1 MAGASSRVSGSGRI
15 MAGAL
20 AALVGMI
27 FMIASGAG
35 FELTLAI
42 GVLWLASLF
51 LVQPANPND
60 ILSDNRETFDDEAV
74 EHLLEPLSTPLIFV
88 ENMRVTRA
96 NAAAREVLGAHI
108 VGQDARVALR
118 HPEAIAMLHG
128 DDEQEVR
135 IQGLVS
141 PRSVWDLRRRPVG
154 TGRLL
159 LELVNRSSEADLS
172 RAHTDFVANA
182 SHELRTPLSSIL
194 GYVEILA
201 DPEAAP
207 DEPRR
212 LKFLTVIEREARRMQ
227 SLVSDLMSLSRVEAS
242 KHERPAKPLGLASL
256 VGRAARDGAGSDRQE
271 RVTFRSPRDFTVLGD
286 RDQLEQIVRNL
297 VDNALKYGDEDQQ
310 VSVSIAPGPRDS
322 VIIAVKD
329 RGPGIAPEHVPHLTR
344 RFYRTD
350 PGRSRASGG
359 TGLGLAIV
367 KHIVDRHQGRLD
379 IDSVLGEGT
388 TVRIRLPTIA
398 KAPA

>member
-1 MAGASSRVSGSGRI
+1 MSGSGRI
-15 MAGAL
+15 VAGAL

-27 FMIASGAG
+27 FMVASGAG
-35 FELTLAI
+35 FGLALAI
-42 GVLWLASLF
+42 GVLWFASLF
-51 LVQPANPND
+51 LVQPA
-60 ILSDNRETFDDEAV
+60 ISDDTHADDAQALDDEAV

-96 NAAAREVLGAHI
+96 NIAAREVLGAHI

-128 DDEQEVR
+128 EDEQEVR

-141 PRSVWDLRRRPVG
+141 PRGVWDLRRRPLG

-182 SHELRTPLSSIL
+182 SHELRTPLSSII

-201 DPEAAP
+201 DPEAKP
-207 DEPRR
+207 EKEKR
-212 LKFLTVIEREARRMQ
+212 LKFLAVIEREARRMQ

-242 KHERPAKPLGLASL
+242 KHERPAKPLDLGALTE
-256 VGRAARDGAGSDRQE
+256 RAARDGAGPDRQE
-271 RVTFRSPRDFTVLGD
+271 RVDIRAPRDFTVLGD
-286 RDQLEQIVRNL
+286 EEQLEQVVRNL
-297 VDNALKYGDEDQQ
+297 VDNALNYGAEGEP
-310 VSVSIAPGPRDS
+310 VSVTLSPGPRDS
-322 VIIAVKD
+322 VVLEVED
-329 RGPGIAPEHVPHLTR
+329 RGAGISPEHVPHLTR

-367 KHIVDRHQGRLD
+367 KHIVERHQGRLD
-379 IDSVLGEGT
+379 IESVLGEGT

-398 KAPA
+398 TTPA

>member
-1 MAGASSRVSGSGRI
+1 MSGPGRI
-15 MAGAL
+15 VAGAL
-20 AALVGMI
+20 AALVGII

-35 FELTLAI
+35 FELALAI

-51 LVQPANPND
+51 LVQPPNPD
-60 ILSDNRETFDDEAV
+60 DMLSDEGHAFDEEAV
-74 EHLLEPLSTPLIFV
+74 EHLLEPLSTPLLFV
-88 ENMRVTRA
+88 EHMRVTRA

-128 DDEQEVR
+128 EDEQEVR

-154 TGRLL
+154 KGRLL

-201 DPEAAP
+201 DPEAKP
-207 DEPRR
+207 EKEKR
-212 LKFLTVIEREARRMQ
+212 LKFLAVIEREARRMQ

-242 KHERPAKPLGLASL
+242 KHERPAKPLDLASL
-256 VGRAARDGAGSDRQE
+256 VQRAARDGAGPDRQD
-271 RVTFRSPRDFTVLGD
+271 RVTFRAPRDFTVLGD
-286 RDQLEQIVRNL
+286 PEQLEQVVRNL
-297 VDNALKYGDEDQQ
+297 VDNGLKYGDTDKM
-310 VSVSIAPGPRDS
+310 VSVTLSPGPRDS
-322 VIIAVKD
+322 VIVAVED
-329 RGPGIAPEHVPHLTR
+329 RGPGIPPEHVPHLTR

-367 KHIVDRHQGRLD
+367 KHIVERHQGRLD

-388 TVRIRLPTIA
+388 TVRIRLPTIDA
-398 KAPA
+398 SPV

>member
-1 MAGASSRVSGSGRI
+1 MRGSGRI
-15 MAGAL
+15 TAGAG
-20 AALVGMI
+20 AALVGI
-27 FMIASGAG
+27 VFIAASGAG
-35 FELTLAI
+35 FELALAI

-51 LVQPANPND
+51 LVQPANPGD
-60 ILSDNRETFDDEAV
+60 MRAEDRETFDDEAV
-74 EHLLEPLSTPLIFV
+74 ENLLEPLSTPLIFV
-88 ENMRVTRA
+88 ESMRVTRA
-96 NAAAREVLGAHI
+96 NGAARELLGAHI

-141 PRSVWDLRRRPVG
+141 PRSIWDLRRRPVG

-182 SHELRTPLSSIL
+182 SHELRTPLSSII

-201 DPEAAP
+201 DPEARP
-207 DEPRR
+207 DKQRR
-212 LKFLTVIEREARRMQ
+212 LKFLAVIEREARRMQ

-242 KHERPAKPLGLASL
+242 KHERPAKPMKLGAL
-256 VGRAARDGAGSDRQE
+256 VQRAARDGAGPDRTE
-271 RVTFRSPRDFTVLGD
+271 RLEFRIPRDFRVLGD
-286 RDQLEQIVRNL
+286 PEQLEQVVRNL
-297 VDNALKYGDEDQQ
+297 VDNALKYGDEDKKVT
-310 VSVSIAPGPRDS
+310 VSLAPGPRAS
-322 VIIAVKD
+322 AILAVED
-329 RGPGIAPEHVPHLTR
+329 RGTGIPPEHVPHLTR

-367 KHIVDRHQGRLD
+367 KHIVERHLGRLD

-388 TVRIRLPTIA
+388 TVRIRLPALSDT
-398 KAPA
+398 PE

>member
-1 MAGASSRVSGSGRI
+1 MSGPGRI

-27 FMIASGAG
+27 FMVASGAG
-35 FELTLAI
+35 FELALAI

-51 LVQPANPND
+51 LVQPSNPDD
-60 ILSDNRETFDDEAV
+60 ILSDDDHHFDDEAI
-74 EHLLEPLSTPLIFV
+74 EHLLEPLSTPLLFV
-88 ENMRVTRA
+88 EHMRVTRA

-128 DDEQEVR
+128 EDEQEVR

-154 TGRLL
+154 RNRIL

-201 DPEAAP
+201 DPEAQP
-207 DEPRR
+207 DEEKRF
-212 LKFLTVIEREARRMQ
+212 KFLAVIEREARRMQ

-242 KHERPAKPLGLASL
+242 KHERPAKPIDLGPL
-256 VGRAARDGAGSDRQE
+256 VQRAARDGAGPDRQD

-286 RDQLEQIVRNL
+286 PEQLEQVVRNL
-297 VDNALKYGDEDQQ
+297 VENGLQYGDAEKG
-310 VSVSIAPGPRDS
+310 VSVTLSPGPRDS
-322 VIIAVKD
+322 VILAVED

-367 KHIVDRHQGRLD
+367 KHIVERHQGRLD

-388 TVRIRLPTIA
+388 TVRVRLPTIDA
-398 KAPA
+398 SPT

>member
-51 LVQPANPND
+51 LVQPANPDD

-207 DEPRR
+207 DELRR

-256 VGRAARDGAGSDRQE
+256 VGRAARDGAGPDRQE

-367 KHIVDRHQGRLD
+367 KHIVDRHLGRLD